1 MKKLRTSALVIASA
15 LVGWLLNFTCFAQST
30 EELSK
35 QIDDLNRTLDQAVVK
50 LDLPT
55 LEKHYGDDFVF
66 THGTGHVDSKHSW
79 LKDIQ
84 HGQFISRE
92 HDSTKVELHGDI
104 AIVTGKLS
112 VERKAKHGQ
121 SPQYN
126 LRYVRVFVRRN
137 DSWQLISHR
146 TVSEQGL

>member
-1 MKKLRTSALVIASA
+1 MKMKILLVPGFL
-15 LVGWLLNFTCFAQST
+15 LVCFCAAAQSADDT
-30 EELSK
+30 SK
-35 QIDDLNRTLDQAVVK
+35 MVDDLNRSIDRAVVK
-50 LDLPT
+50 MDIAT

-79 LKDIQ
+79 IKSVQ

-92 HDSTKVELHGDI
+92 HDSTKVELHNEI

-126 LRYVRVFVRRN
+126 LRYVRVYALRGGV
-137 DSWQLISHR
+137 WQLISHR
-146 TVSEQGL
+146 TVSESRL